1 MTEPEA
7 ALRGNL
13 RKYESRNPLQQFF
26 IRRFLKKV
34 RSVVSDLPPGPVC
47 EAGCGE
53 GFVLRNLTEH
63 GLLEN
68 RIAVGMDLD
77 NGALAFASAHVP
89 GISFACS
96 SIYDLPFRQKEFECV
111 ILLEV
116 LEHLESPGRALSEAV
131 RVGKSLLVSVP
142 HEPFFR
148 TANFLR
154 GKNLHRL
161 GDDPEHIQHWGARSF
176 LRLLGPYG
184 EVQKFYAPFPW
195 LLAFV
200 KAG

>member
-34 RSVVSDLPPGPVC
+34 RSVV
-47 EAGCGE
+47 
-53 GFVLRNLTEH
+53 RNLTEH

-200 KAG
+200 KAEI